1 MPTRSTTTD
10 TVKYLANATTHLFL
24 CHFTVSVGLYCEKKK
39 INCGNIKV
47 VKGFWKSSLSLLL
60 NGEKDNNDAIPL
72 MKTLLRSLPV

>member
-39 INCGNIKV
+39 NQLWEY
-47 VKGFWKSSLSLLL
+47 KGGEGVLEVFFISSF
-60 NGEKDNNDAIPL
+60 E
-72 MKTLLRSLPV
+72 R